1 MPEPLP
7 IRVRYAEWRLDETAI
22 AALRRAVFID
32 EQGVPEA
39 LEWEAIDAECT
50 WFVAEKVAEKGA
62 VGEIIGIVR
71 LHPAGRVGRMAVR
84 ADWRR
89 RGVGRALMRV
99 LIDHACAIGLTGLG
113 LAAQTHALGFY
124 QGFGFVAEGEV
135 FDDAGIPHRRMRLS
149 LPDE

>member
-7 IRVRYAEWRLDETAI
+7 ICVRRADWRLDETAI
-22 AALRRAVFID
+22 AAVRRAVFID

-50 WFVAEKVAEKGA
+50 WFVAEMGA

-84 ADWRR
+84 AEWRR
-89 RGVGRALMRV
+89 QGVGCALMGV
-99 LIDHACAIGLTGLG
+99 LIDHARSIGLTGLG

-149 LPDE
+149 LQDE